1 MKTIPTIPTQ
11 VEFDSDIVKAILK
24 IALSY
29 CKNKG
34 YFNPP
39 SQSDVYVTLTAL
51 LLFAHEVENG
61 KMSSPK

>member
-1 MKTIPTIPTQ
+1 MVKGNLPTQ
-11 VEFDSDIVKAILK
+11 VEFDSDIVKAIHK

-29 CKNKG
+29 CKKKG

-39 SQSDVYVTLTAL
+39 SQSDVYISLNAL
-51 LLFAHEVENG
+51 LLFTHEVNNG